1 MAAVESIVVAVS
13 FVVFVASLAK
23 PVSKAVLGMLD
34 DKILKV
40 STQLDEAER
49 LRKEAEEA
57 YELAELRL
65 KESEELSGKILKNAR
80 DKASELLANVENEV
94 TNIIAR
100 KTEISMQRIAQQE
113 KAITEEIQNEAVIMA
128 LQHVESALMAELS
141 KQTQSSIVLDVVSQA
156 KKLIH

>member
-13 FVVFVASLAK
+13 FIVFVAGLAR
-23 PVSKAVLGMLD
+23 PVSKAVVGMLD

-57 YELAELRL
+57 YALAELKL
-65 KESEELSGKILKNAR
+65 KESEELSNKILKNAK

-94 TNIIAR
+94 DNIIAR

-113 KAITEEIQNEAVIMA
+113 KAIKEEIQNEAVIMA